1 MLENMNVWS
10 FEKSY
15 EDKTYD
21 RKNVDVRNEQE
32 DKTTEL
38 SPLTGSKEEIANNPN
53 VHVEMSSSALENG
66 GR

>member
-1 MLENMNVWS
+1 MLEKMNVWS

-15 EDKTYD
+15 EDD
-21 RKNVDVRNEQE
+21 ERKEQE

-38 SPLTGSKEEIANNPN
+38 SPLTASTEEISNNPN

-66 GR
+66 GK

>member
-38 SPLTGSKEEIANNPN
+38 SPLTGSTEEISNNQN

>member
-1 MLENMNVWS
+1 MLENRNVWS
-10 FEKSY
+10 FAKSY

-21 RKNVDVRNEQE
+21 RKNVDVRKEQE

-38 SPLTGSKEEIANNPN
+38 SPLTGSTEEISNNQN

>member
-10 FEKSY
+10 FENSY

-21 RKNVDVRNEQE
+21 RKNVDVRKEQE

-38 SPLTGSKEEIANNPN
+38 SPLTGSTEEISNNPN
-53 VHVEMSSSALENG
+53 VHV
-66 GR
+66 